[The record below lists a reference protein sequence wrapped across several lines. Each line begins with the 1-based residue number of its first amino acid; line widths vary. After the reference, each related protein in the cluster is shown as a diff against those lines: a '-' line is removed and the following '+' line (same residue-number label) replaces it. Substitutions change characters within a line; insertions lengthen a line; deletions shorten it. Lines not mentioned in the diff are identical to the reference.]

1 MEEIFDQGVVLEV
14 IQKSLEVL
22 DCQSVLSGGCV
33 KEHLADICSF
43 SLVLLITR
51 HRVDTFT

>member
-1 MEEIFDQGVVLEV
+1 MEETFDQGVVLEV

-33 KEHLADICSF
+33 KVSVETLSRYFFIFACFAYSWA
-43 SLVLLITR
+43 
-51 HRVDTFT
+51 

>member
-14 IQKSLEVL
+14 IQRSLQVL

-33 KEHLADICSF
+33 KLSVKTLSRYYFIFACFAYNSA
-43 SLVLLITR
+43 
-51 HRVDTFT
+51 